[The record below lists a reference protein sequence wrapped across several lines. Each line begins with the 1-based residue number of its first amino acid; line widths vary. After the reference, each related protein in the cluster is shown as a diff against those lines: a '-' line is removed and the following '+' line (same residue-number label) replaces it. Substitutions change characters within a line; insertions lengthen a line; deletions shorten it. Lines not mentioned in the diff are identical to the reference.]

1 MTLIPTSRLAD
12 ALRRYGLAAVLR
24 RAGDPGIRL
33 LVSDLA
39 PIKHSDL
46 PADGISAEAL
56 AMLPP
61 GAARPQE
68 GEVIQAGDIRW
79 IVRSAMPVGDRETTT
94 APRFFQLQLATHQGD
109 LP

>member
-1 MTLIPTSRLAD
+1 MTLIASSRLAD
-12 ALRRYGLAAVLR
+12 ALRRYGRGATLR

-56 AMLPP
+56 AMLPS
-61 GAARPQE
+61 GEARPRE

-79 IVRSAMPVGDRETTT
+79 IVRSAMPVGDREGG
-94 APRFFQLQLATHQGD
+94 AGQGFFQLQLATHQGD